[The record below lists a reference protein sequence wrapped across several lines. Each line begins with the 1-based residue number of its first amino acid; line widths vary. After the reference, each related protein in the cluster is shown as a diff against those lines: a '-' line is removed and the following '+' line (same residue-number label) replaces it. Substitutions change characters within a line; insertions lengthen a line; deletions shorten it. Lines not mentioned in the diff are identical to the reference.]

1 MLTVNQILDLSKQ
14 GFSAEQ
20 IEYLNSFHQP
30 ETGGTPSH
38 ENPQPPV
45 DQGTNTGDAAPT
57 VTPATSATPPEDPT
71 TGDAIKALSTQI
83 AALSETVKAMQTVNA
98 HRAEQQPA
106 QKVTA
111 DSIIKDFFGKKEGR

>member
-1 MLTVNQILDLSKQ
+1 MLTVNQILDLDKQ
-14 GFSAEQ
+14 GFTVEQ
-20 IEYLNSFHQP
+20 IEYLNGLHQP
-30 ETGGTPSH
+30 ETGDAISPA
-38 ENPQPPV
+38 PA
-45 DQGTNTGDAAPT
+45 DQEDKPGDAATT
-57 VTPATSATPPEDPT
+57 VTPATSASPPEDPP

-98 HRAEQQPA
+98 QRAEQQPA

>member
-14 GFSAEQ
+14 GFTAEQ
-20 IEYLNSFHQP
+20 IEYLNGFSQP
-30 ETGGTPSH
+30 ETGGAIQFSPTPA
-38 ENPQPPV
+38 
-45 DQGTNTGDAAPT
+45 DQGTKPEETASAA
-57 VTPATSATPPEDPT
+57 TPATSATTPEDPP
-71 TGDAIKALSTQI
+71 TGDAIKALSSQI

-98 HRAEQQPA
+98 QRAQQQPA

>member
-1 MLTVNQILDLSKQ
+1 MLTVNQILDLNKQ
-14 GFSAEQ
+14 GFTADQ
-20 IEYLNSFHQP
+20 IEYLNSLQQP
-30 ETGGTPSH
+30 ETGDTLSFSPA
-38 ENPQPPV
+38 PA
-45 DQGTNTGDAAPT
+45 DQGDKPGEAAPT

-98 HRAEQQPA
+98 QRAQQQPA

>member
-1 MLTVNQILDLSKQ
+1 MLTVNQIIDLSNQ

-20 IEYLNSFHQP
+20 IEYLNSLQQP
-30 ETGGTPSH
+30 E
-38 ENPQPPV
+38 
-45 DQGTNTGDAAPT
+45 
-57 VTPATSATPPEDPT
+57 TPATSATPPEDPT

-98 HRAEQQPA
+98 QRAQQQPA

>member
-1 MLTVNQILDLSKQ
+1 MLTVNQILELNKQ
-14 GFSAEQ
+14 GFTADQ
-20 IEYLNSFHQP
+20 IEYLNGLSQP
-30 ETGGTPSH
+30 ETGGNPSH
-38 ENPQPPV
+38 ENPQPPA
-45 DQGTNTGDAAPT
+45 DQENKPGDAAPT
-57 VTPATSATPPEDPT
+57 GTSATSATPPEDPA

-98 HRAEQQPA
+98 QRAEQQPA